1 MDASASPLPVPFVP
15 SNPPGGQARLCP
27 CCAVPMALFAA
38 TRNSGQS
45 VELDYCAG
53 CQAVWFDAKES
64 LQLSGLG
71 WVALLR
77 LLASA
82 GETATDFGQK
92 SLSCS
97 RCRASLN
104 AIHNQTRTGRFVV
117 YRCMGCG
124 GHFQTQVGV
133 LAQWG
138 HYRQALAADWAV
150 LAKEGQGLACQSCGA
165 GIAVGASA
173 CEYCKTPAFVLD
185 LARLSQSLQ
194 LPDVQASLDDIAGPS
209 RSARAA
215 TWPCHACGNPLDPL
229 VEAVC
234 GVCQHP
240 VVVTRLHDV
249 MPALDAAEAQLKNPP
264 PKRADR
270 PLPKDHAKATQAQQH
285 IDRMTS
291 GFSASGDRKAL
302 WVGGAFAL
310 FVFVLL
316 GLVRCMKM

>member
-15 SNPPGGQARLCP
+15 SSPPGGQARLCP
-27 CCAVPMALFAA
+27 RCAVPMSLFAA
-38 TRNSGQS
+38 TRNTGQP
-45 VELDYCAG
+45 VELDYCTG

-77 LLASA
+77 LLATA
-82 GETATDFGQK
+82 GEATTDFGQK

-138 HYRQALAADWAV
+138 HYRQAL
-150 LAKEGQGLACQSCGA
+150 
-165 GIAVGASA
+165 
-173 CEYCKTPAFVLD
+173 
-185 LARLSQSLQ
+185 
-194 LPDVQASLDDIAGPS
+194 
-209 RSARAA
+209 AA